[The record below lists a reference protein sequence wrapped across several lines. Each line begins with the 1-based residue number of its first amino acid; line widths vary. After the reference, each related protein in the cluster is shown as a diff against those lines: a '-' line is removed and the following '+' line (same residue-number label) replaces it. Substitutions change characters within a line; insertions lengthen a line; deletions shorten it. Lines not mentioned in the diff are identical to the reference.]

1 MVTPRVFLPLTS
13 RDVAAEAV
21 SGAML
26 LSGIGLA
33 FLQEIGGAATASDDS
48 WSRLVTGLVALLS
61 AGGVGGLV
69 ARTIGA
75 ETTKRWDEQRKRDA
89 EDRAAE
95 REERDADRKARESER
110 EEEKRERDRM
120 LALLDRQIDYLR
132 SLLAEERTRNDTLIA
147 RITTVQVAEAQTV
160 NVGEGA
166 KNAT

>member
-1 MVTPRVFLPLTS
+1 MATPRALATITS
-13 RDVAAEAV
+13 RDVAAEAI

-33 FLQEIGGAATASDDS
+33 FLQEIGGAASASEDS
-48 WSRLVTGLVALLS
+48 WSRLITGLVALLS

-95 REERDADRKARESER
+95 REERDAALKARYAER
-110 EEEKRERDRM
+110 EEDKQERERM
-120 LALLDRQIDYLR
+120 LMLLDRQVDYLR
-132 SLLAEERTRNDTLIA
+132 ALLAEERARNDTLIA
-147 RITTVQVAEAQTV
+147 RITTVHVTDAQTV

-166 KNAT
+166 KGST